1 MGSKRT
7 LPWRGCSSSYGL
19 SCAEWLLGDGLGE
32 SKGLG
37 MDMRI
42 RGGVGLMRVARGL
55 LTRVL
60 EPAVEE
66 LEDLRMKSV
75 RYELG

>member
-1 MGSKRT
+1 
-7 LPWRGCSSSYGL
+7 
-19 SCAEWLLGDGLGE
+19 
-32 SKGLG
+32 
-37 MDMRI
+37 MRI

-60 EPAVEE
+60 ESAVEE